1 MALDESMRFSVGSLF
16 VKDYGAAEFT
26 EIVADQTEEGAEFNY
41 SGEMKEVKS
50 ANQTGAYKRLLI
62 GESAS
67 VKIGILLHQME
78 LLARSFGHDD
88 GDIVDDTV
96 STPKTKTLEFGGPR
110 DMQELTVKIESP
122 QPINGTLKDIL
133 TLYRVTAKPEY
144 SAAYKI
150 GGERYVPV
158 TFEAL
163 ADVAGT
169 EGTAKALGSIVSQY
183 E

>member
-1 MALDESMRFSVGSLF
+1 MAFDESMRFSVASLS
-16 VKDYGAAEFT
+16 VKDYGGSEFT
-26 EIVADQTEEGAEFNY
+26 ELVVDQSEDGAEFNY
-41 SGEMKEVKS
+41 AGETKEVKS
-50 ANQTGAYKRLLI
+50 ANHTGAYKRLLT

-67 VKIGILLHQME
+67 VKIGILDHSMD
-78 LLARSFGHDD
+78 LLARAFGHDD
-88 GDIVDDTV
+88 GDVVDDAA

-110 DMQELTVKIESP
+110 DLKELSVKLESP
-122 QPINGTLKDIL
+122 QPTNATLKDIL

-144 SAAYKI
+144 SAAYKL
-150 GGERYVPV
+150 GGERFIPV

-169 EGTAKALGSIVSQY
+169 EGTAGALGSIVSEY